1 MSKRDYY
8 EILGVEKAA
17 GEEDIKKAY
26 RQLALK
32 YHPDRNPGD
41 ASAEAKF
48 KEATEAYEIL
58 KNPDKRRQYDQ
69 YGHAGTQQGFGGG
82 GGYGFEGFDL
92 SDALRAFM
100 RDFGAFGFEDVFGG
114 RTGRVDTRG
123 RDLQVRVKLTLEE
136 IATGVTK
143 KIRIKRHI
151 ACPDCKGSGSA
162 PGTSRRT
169 CPQCQGA
176 GQVRRITRSFF
187 GQMVNVTTCNVCSG
201 TGQVIGTPCQTC
213 RGDGRVSDQNTISV
227 DIPAGV
233 AEGNYIPIQGQG
245 DAGRQ
250 GGESGDC
257 IVIIEEIEH
266 EIFSRQDSNIVC
278 QIPIS
283 FTTAALGGTIEI
295 PSLDGA
301 EPLAVPAGTQTG
313 KLFRVRGKGIPH
325 LRRKGRGDLLVQV
338 QVWTPE
344 KISDA
349 DIQLLRKLAQSE
361 SFKLPKSSKSF
372 FAKLRETLG
381 V

>member
-1 MSKRDYY
+1 MEKRDYY
-8 EILGVEKAA
+8 EILGVDKSA

-32 YHPDRNPGD
+32 HHPDRNPGD

-69 YGHAGTQQGFGGG
+69 YGHAGTQPGFG
-82 GGYGFEGFDL
+82 GGYGFDGFDL

-100 RDFGAFGFEDVFGG
+100 RDFGAFGFEDFFGG
-114 RTGRVDTRG
+114 QAGRVDNRG

-136 IATGVTK
+136 IASGVTK
-143 KIRIKRHI
+143 KIRIKRHV

-162 PGTSRRT
+162 PGTTRRV

-187 GQMVNVTTCNVCSG
+187 GQMVNVTTCNVCG
-201 TGQVIGTPCQTC
+201 GAGQVIGTPCSTC
-213 RGDGRVSDQNTISV
+213 RGDGRVADQTTLSV

-250 GGESGDC
+250 GGAAGDC

-266 EIFSRQDSNIVC
+266 EIFSRQDGNIVC
-278 QIPIS
+278 QVPIS
-283 FTTAALGGTIEI
+283 FTTAALGGVVEI

-301 EPLAVPAGTQTG
+301 ESLSIPAGTQTG
-313 KLFRVRGKGIPH
+313 KLFRMRGKGIPH
-325 LRRKGRGDLLVQV
+325 LRRKGRGDLVVQV

-344 KISDA
+344 RITDA
-349 DIQLLRKLAQSE
+349 DTQLLRKLAQSE
-361 SFKLPKSSKSF
+361 SFKPPKSSKTF
-372 FAKLRETLG
+372 FARLRETLG